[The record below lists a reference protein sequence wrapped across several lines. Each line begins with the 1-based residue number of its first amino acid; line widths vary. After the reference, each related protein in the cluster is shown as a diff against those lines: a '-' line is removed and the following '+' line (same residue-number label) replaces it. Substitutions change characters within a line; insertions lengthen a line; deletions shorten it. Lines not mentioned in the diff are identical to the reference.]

1 VTTTTPPNLLLLGYD
16 DDAAIPR
23 PELAK
28 EWQTSEKSLRGFQYD
43 PENPLPFVM
52 MSGKVHFITR
62 SAREFMRRREQ
73 RLNRNRYRGDR

>member
-1 VTTTTPPNLLLLGYD
+1 VTEAARPNLFLIGYP

-23 PELAK
+23 PKLAE
-28 EWQTSEKSLRGFQYD
+28 EWQTSVKSLRGFQYD

-62 SAREFMRRREQ
+62 SAREFMRRRERRLQ
-73 RLNRNRYRGDR
+73 RHR